1 MQVVMGISQQL
12 SWEVVPITQR
22 SRALSRWRALHAR
35 LAGCILISAEAIDT
49 ALAHF
54 GVGDER
60 IAFGAR
66 GGVDCTAILLR
77 APLRGVVNI
86 FLPSQLPLAPILNP
100 RDHPLNAGD
109 LRALIA
115 AMSLSGVVL
124 RVSCLDSLWGSDFEK
139 VRGIEKTV
147 LLNTP
152 SIELPSTLEVYMSER
167 ANKFRSDLRRRRKK
181 AESEKGPIRF
191 TELTQ
196 PGEIAASVA
205 QYGTLESRG
214 WKGAAGTAVT
224 AEGAQFRFYEDWLAQ
239 RTALGE
245 ARVFTLHIGDTIAA
259 MRLAIQQG
267 DCLYMLKVTYE
278 ESLRAYSPGALML
291 ESLIEWCYSEKANV
305 RRIEFYG
312 KTAEAHQPWLTS
324 IRPICTA
331 SIYRFE
337 WLGVLRAE
345 RKRRIQLKKDM
356 LESVV
361 RQTPEIVE

>member
-1 MQVVMGISQQL
+1 MGTEKKL
-12 SWEVVPITQR
+12 SWDVVLVAQR
-22 SRALSRWRALHAR
+22 SHALSRWRALHSR
-35 LAGCILISAEAIDT
+35 LNSCILISAEAIDT
-49 ALAHF
+49 ALTHF

-60 IAFGAR
+60 IAFGSR

-100 RDHPLNAGD
+100 QDCPLEASD

-115 AMSLSGVVL
+115 AVSLSGVVL
-124 RVSCLDSLWGSDFEK
+124 RVSCLDPLWGSDFEK

-152 SIELPSTLEVYMSER
+152 SIELPSTLDAYMSER

-181 AESEKGPIRF
+181 AESEKGAIHF
-191 TELTQ
+191 TEMHQ
-196 PGEIAASVA
+196 VAEIASAVA
-205 QYGTLESRG
+205 QYGELESRG
-214 WKGAAGTAVT
+214 WKGAAGTAVD
-224 AEGAQFRFYEDWLAQ
+224 AEGAQFRFYKEWLVQ
-239 RTALGE
+239 RAEFGE
-245 ARVFTLHIGDTIAA
+245 ARVFTLHIGDTLAA
-259 MRLAIQQG
+259 MRLAIQQD
-267 DCLYMLKVTYE
+267 DCLYMLKVTYD

-291 ESLIEWCYSEKANV
+291 ESVIEWCYSEKANI

-324 IRPICTA
+324 TRPICTA

-337 WLGVLRAE
+337 WLGVLQAK
-345 RKRRIQLKKDM
+345 RKRRNQHRIGN
-356 LESVV
+356 LESVTAPV
-361 RQTPEIVE
+361 PEVVN